1 MKDSKILLERG
12 LRNKRD
18 YGKMNSGRREDGE
31 RETVD

>member
-12 LRNKRD
+12 VRNKRD
-18 YGKMNSGRREDGE
+18 YGKNSGRREDGE